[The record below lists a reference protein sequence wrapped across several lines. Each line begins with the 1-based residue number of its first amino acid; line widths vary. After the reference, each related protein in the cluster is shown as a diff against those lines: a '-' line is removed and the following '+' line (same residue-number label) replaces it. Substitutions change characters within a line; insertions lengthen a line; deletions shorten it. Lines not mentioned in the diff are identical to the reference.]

1 MTVSKLGH
9 PMLPDDP
16 QASLRL
22 ELVGQLVAAQFALE
36 GALAQ
41 FAGNS
46 GALGQ
51 AQLQLTM
58 LATLRQQIGNA
69 SPATLSAM
77 SNEIVAAVAQAHSV
91 IQQGRA
97 NLANSEAS
105 SASTTANA
113 RQVVQSVADD
123 VFRQKLLDPYLEFSS
138 AEDEEEYRK
147 REQARDAEVKR
158 LLALDTPEANKRA
171 VALLDQ
177 QLTDAENHGAGRSAD
192 IANMR
197 QRLQNADTVF
207 GAPVP
212 ERDVVA
218 PKPSKD
224 TAASD
229 DDDLSNVMA
238 ALQAAGVQTTNDR
251 APVNGHVI
259 ASALQTQQSLRNV

>member
-9 PMLPDDP
+9 PATPDDP

-36 GALAQ
+36 GALAE

-58 LATLRQQIGNA
+58 LATLRQQAGTA

-77 SNEIVAAVAQAHSV
+77 SNDIVAAVAQAHSV

-105 SASTTANA
+105 SASTTARA
-113 RQVVQSVADD
+113 RQLAQSVADD

-138 AEDEEEYRK
+138 VEDEEEYRK
-147 REQARDAEVKR
+147 REKARDAEVKR
-158 LLALDTPEANKRA
+158 LLALDTPETNRRA

-177 QLTDAENHGAGRSAD
+177 QLTDAENHRAGRSPD
-192 IANMR
+192 FANMR
-197 QRLQNADTVF
+197 QRLQNADAAF
-207 GAPVP
+207 GAPVLFP
-212 ERDVVA
+212 VSTYE
-218 PKPSKD
+218 
-224 TAASD
+224 T
-229 DDDLSNVMA
+229 DL
-238 ALQAAGVQTTNDR
+238 R
-251 APVNGHVI
+251 Y
-259 ASALQTQQSLRNV
+259 